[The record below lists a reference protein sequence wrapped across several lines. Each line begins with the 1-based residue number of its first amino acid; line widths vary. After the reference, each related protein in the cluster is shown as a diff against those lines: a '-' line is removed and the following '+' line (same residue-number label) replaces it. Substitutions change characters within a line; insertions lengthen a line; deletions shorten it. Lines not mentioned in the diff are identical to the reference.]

1 MTYTYKGKNDWLL
14 LKVKTVEKDEIAG
27 LLAFYG
33 AEGVI
38 EENDFLL
45 AYIERESYSEN
56 FAEILKN
63 LDSGLEIEVEKYEND
78 ENWFENWKKTIVPV
92 RVKPFLI
99 SPTWENPKLEKGEI
113 LIKIDPKM
121 AFGTGSHET
130 TQLILEN
137 LPKFVKSTSKI
148 IDLGTGSGILAIASV
163 KLGAKEVFGIDIDEA
178 SIDNAKENILLN
190 EVEKNIKL
198 SVCDILQFF
207 QAKPE
212 FNLAVVNI
220 HTSVILEVLEVFS
233 NFKGVPFLFSG
244 ILNEEVEKISNKILE
259 FGGKLLEKQHKKEWS
274 FLVAEF

>member
-45 AYIERESYSEN
+45 AYIERESYSES
-56 FAEILKN
+56 FVEILKN

-113 LIKIDPKM
+113 LIKLDPKM

-190 EVEKNIKL
+190 EVEKSIKL

-244 ILNEEVEKISNKILE
+244 ILNDEVERISSKILE
-259 FGGKLLEKQHKKEWS
+259 FGGKLLEKKHKKEWS